1 MRLIRNRLAQ
11 IAGFD
16 PRLRHPRSATLRVSR
31 PDRRKKHTIG
41 SKMGKPGEL
50 ATQIARRTRQN
61 QASPRCRYRVGTV
74 KRAMSSWIALKA
86 LTERNMARCALAA
99 SILGLKI
106 CKGQLAIRAA

>member
-31 PDRRKKHTIG
+31 PDRRKKQTIG
-41 SKMGKPGEL
+41 SKIGKPGEL
-50 ATQIARRTRQN
+50 AAQIVAAHPPESGESEMQRSRG
-61 QASPRCRYRVGTV
+61 YR
-74 KRAMSSWIALKA
+74 RAMSSWIALKA

>member
-1 MRLIRNRLAQ
+1 MAQ

-41 SKMGKPGEL
+41 SKMAKPVEV
-50 ATQIARRTRQN
+50 ATQIVA
-61 QASPRCRYRVGTV
+61 AHPSESGESEMPLYRVGTV